1 MTYSNSI
8 YITFAFLG
16 FAVSMIPLPWHLEA
30 WNTGTC
36 LYMIWTGLSC
46 LNMGI
51 NAIVWNKDAIVRA
64 PVWCD
69 ISTRFLVGSAVAI
82 PAASLCIN
90 RRLYHISS
98 ANTVTTTRAEKRR
111 AIMVDLAIGLGIPIL
126 EMILQ
131 YIPQGHRF
139 NIFQEVGCYPFT
151 YNTWVAYL
159 LVSSWPAAIGLV
171 SMYYCVR
178 SIIAFNKRRAQFKQ
192 LLSRNSNLNANR
204 YWRLMC
210 LAGTEVLLTVPLGA
224 YAMYLDATAGVI
236 SPWISFAD
244 THWGF
249 SRIDSFPSILWRAS
263 PKSEISIELSRWA
276 PIMCAFIFFVYFG
289 FADEARKN
297 YKAMYGSVAKKLGV
311 TTIGSETKLG
321 SSFGGSKSFG
331 TSSSGRSGLLP
342 VFISKET
349 SRKRDSLDS
358 FTNFS
363 TSDVDYKEGS
373 FKEKSFN
380 GEMSFGA
387 LSLNDVGGA
396 LADCKEDK
404 LPSSSSASIM
414 ESPSDTIAP
423 AFPEPAV
430 TKDELTIEISS
441 VRYPSMISATIP
453 SPTLTVGSVPKHPID
468 APLTIGSSQSQAE
481 HLV

>member
-1 MTYSNSI
+1 VCI
-8 YITFAFLG
+8 YFLRILWICG
-16 FAVSMIPLPWHLEA
+16 RSKEELQ
-30 WNTGTC
+30 G
-36 LYMIWTGLSC
+36 Y
-46 LNMGI
+46 
-51 NAIVWNKDAIVRA
+51 VWECCEEI
-64 PVWCD
+64 
-69 ISTRFLVGSAVAI
+69 
-82 PAASLCIN
+82 
-90 RRLYHISS
+90 
-98 ANTVTTTRAEKRR
+98 
-111 AIMVDLAIGLGIPIL
+111 
-126 EMILQ
+126 
-131 YIPQGHRF
+131 
-139 NIFQEVGCYPFT
+139 GCYDDWFRDQVGIFL
-151 YNTWVAYL
+151 WVRFFFVTSAYL
-159 LVSSWPAAIGLV
+159 ADRRVSTS
-171 SMYYCVR
+171 
-178 SIIAFNKRRAQFKQ
+178 
-192 LLSRNSNLNANR
+192 
-204 YWRLMC
+204 
-210 LAGTEVLLTVPLGA
+210 
-224 YAMYLDATAGVI
+224 
-236 SPWISFAD
+236 
-244 THWGF
+244 
-249 SRIDSFPSILWRAS
+249 
-263 PKSEISIELSRWA
+263 
-276 PIMCAFIFFVYFG
+276 
-289 FADEARKN
+289 
-297 YKAMYGSVAKKLGV
+297 
-311 TTIGSETKLG
+311 
-321 SSFGGSKSFG
+321 GSKSFG

-441 VRYPSMISATIP
+441 VRYPSMISASIP

-468 APLTIGSSQSQAE
+468 APLTVGSSQSQAE

>member
-1 MTYSNSI
+1 MAYSNSI

-16 FAVSMIPLPWHLEA
+16 FAMSMIPLPWHLEA

-46 LNMGI
+46 LNFGI

-69 ISTRFLVGSAVAI
+69 ISTRFLVGASVAI

-90 RRLYHISS
+90 RRLYHIST
-98 ANTVTTTRAEKRR
+98 ANTVTITRAEKRR
-111 AIMVDLAIGLGIPIL
+111 AIMVDLAIGVGIPIL

-139 NIFQEVGCYPFT
+139 NIYEEVGCYPFT
-151 YNTWVAYL
+151 YNTWVAYV
-159 LVSSWPAAIGLV
+159 LVSSWPVAIGLV
-171 SMYYCVR
+171 SIYYCVR
-178 SIIAFNKRRAQFKQ
+178 SIIAFNQRRTQFKQ
-192 LLSRNSNLNANR
+192 LLSGNSNLNANR
-204 YWRLMC
+204 YWRLMS
-210 LAGTEVLLTVPLGA
+210 LAAVEILLTVPFGV
-224 YAMYLDATAGVI
+224 YGMYVDATAVHV

-244 THWGF
+244 THFGF
-249 SRIDSFPSILWRAS
+249 SRIDSIPTIIWRATS
-263 PKSEISIELSRWA
+263 LGEFSIEVTRWA
-276 PIMCAFIFFVYFG
+276 PIMCAIIFFAFFG

-311 TTIGSETKLG
+311 TTFGSETNA
-321 SSFGGSKSFG
+321 SSKGFG
-331 TSSSGRSGLLP
+331 TSSNGRSGHLP
-342 VFISKET
+342 VFVSKET

-363 TSDVDYKEGS
+363 TSDVDFKENS
-373 FKEKSFN
+373 FNEKSFN
-380 GEMSFGA
+380 GNVSFGA
-387 LSLNDVGGA
+387 ISLNDVGGA
-396 LADCKEDK
+396 LADDNE
-404 LPSSSSASIM
+404 IV

-430 TKDELTIEISS
+430 TRDELTIEVSS

-453 SPTLTVGSVPKHPID
+453 SPTLTVGTVPKHPID
-468 APLTIGSSQSQAE
+468 APLAVGSSQSQVE